1 MRQAWGDFLRTAKPR
16 SHGVQVYA
24 EPEELAES
32 VVAFLTSGFE
42 QGEPAVVVAHPET
55 VSRSAA
61 GLDAAGWAF
70 DAATES
76 RLLVVADAE
85 TTLAAFMDGARP
97 SPQRFERTIVTLLE
111 AAARPGR
118 RVRVFGEM
126 VDVLV
131 RRNAAAAADE
141 LERLWNE
148 LAETYDFSLLCGY
161 QLDVFDRSAQARTLP
176 HVCRE
181 HSHVLPARNYPRFAR
196 AVDEALREVL
206 GPTEAAS
213 VYVRVSREADRGES
227 GHVPLAQLL
236 LMWVA
241 QNRPNQSRQILDTAR
256 LRYADAA

>member
-1 MRQAWGDFLRTAKPR
+1 MRQAWGEFLRTAKPR

-32 VVAFLTSGFE
+32 VVDFLASGFE
-42 QGEPAVVVAHPET
+42 QGEPAVVVAVPEN
-55 VSRSAA
+55 VSRFAD
-61 GLDAAGWAF
+61 GLDAAGWGF
-70 DAATES
+70 DAAKES
-76 RLLVVADAE
+76 GLLLVADAE
-85 TTLAAFMDGARP
+85 TTLAAFMDASRP
-97 SPQRFERTIVTLLE
+97 SPQRFERTTVALLE
-111 AAARPGR
+111 AVALPGR

-131 RRNAAAAADE
+131 RRGERAAADE
-141 LERLWNE
+141 VERLWNE
-148 LAETYDFSLLCGY
+148 LAESHDFSLLCGY
-161 QLDVFDRSAQARTLP
+161 RLDVFDRVAQARILP

-241 QNRPNQSRQILDTAR
+241 LNRPNQSRQILDAAR
-256 LRYADAA
+256 IRYAAA